1 MSRFRLAGALGVTAP
16 LAAVALVLAAG
27 SMTPG
32 YAPLSRAIS
41 RLAEPGLPA
50 AFAVE
55 LAIFLV
61 GVALLAL
68 AVVMGPGS
76 RIGRALLAVAGAGLL
91 VAAAIRL
98 DPASASATAEHRL
111 ATTFAMLALAGAPL
125 AFGSS
130 LRRQGGWAAYGF
142 FFFSVCGGGGG

>member
-27 SMTPG
+27 WMTPG
-32 YAPLSRAIS
+32 YDPLARTIS

-68 AVVMGPGS
+68 PVVMGPGS

-111 ATTFAMLALAGAPL
+111 ATLVALLGFAGAPL
-125 AFGSS
+125 AFASS
-130 LRRQGGWAAYGF
+130 LRRRVGWVSYAPVS
-142 FFFSVCGGGGG
+142 FSFWGVGL